1 MKKYCKLV
9 ILGTSSMSDYAH
21 PKRGYQLVGNFSVY
35 QQAKNQLHPPHFSR
49 HIAKIFKPI
58 LGTLG
63 MPAYAHQK
71 W

>member
-1 MKKYCKLV
+1 
-9 ILGTSSMSDYAH
+9 MSDYAH